1 MLSYLIFGASYAF
14 AAAMQ
19 PGQLQAYLISRA
31 IANGWRRTLP
41 AALAPLLSDVPV
53 IVLVL
58 IVLTQVPP
66 LFVNVL
72 RLVGG
77 VFLLYLAAGAL
88 RASRAGE
95 SELARHA
102 LPATAHRTFL
112 EAVLVNVLN
121 PNPYLGWALVLGPLL
136 LEAWAKS
143 PGAGIALLVAF
154 YVTLVA
160 ASAGIV
166 MLFALARSLGPRVAR
181 GLLGV
186 SATALAAFGAY
197 QLWAGARA
205 LL

>member
-1 MLSYLIFGASYAF
+1 MLSYVIFGASYAF

-66 LFVNVL
+66 LFVNML

-77 VFLLYLAAGAL
+77 VFLLYLAFGAL

-95 SELARHA
+95 QVGHA
-102 LPATAHRTFL
+102 LPGTPHRTFL

-136 LEAWAKS
+136 LEAWGKS
-143 PGAGIALLVAF
+143 AGSGIALLAAF
-154 YVTLVA
+154 YVTLVG
-160 ASAGIV
+160 ASAAIV
-166 MLFALARSLGPRVAR
+166 LLFGLARSLGPRVAR
-181 GLLGV
+181 WLLGV
-186 SATALAAFGAY
+186 SAAALGAFGMY
-197 QLWAGARA
+197 QLWAGATG